1 MPGVRNHMQQIRKHY
16 FLDEYCIIAERR
28 KSRPTDFRKA
38 TAARAD
44 ASSCPFCPG
53 NEEMTPKSEAVYT
66 DAGIFSDGISR
77 VTGWNMRVFP
87 NFFPALVP
95 DPDISPVD
103 MDWTA
108 LPGQGYHEVIVDSPG
123 HTDNPADFSIHQ
135 IEQLLSVF
143 RDRYQFYCSKSHVKY
158 VSIFKNWGREAGA
171 SLSHS
176 HSQLIAL
183 PILPPMIK
191 RETEAIS
198 RDSACPFCDIVM
210 KESHSSRLID
220 GNGGW
225 ISIAPFFSEAPYECW
240 ILPHRHISSLAEMN
254 DAEKKSLALALKRA
268 LMSMRS
274 VLNDPPYNCMIFQL
288 PDHYHLNIRI
298 KPAISKIAGFEK
310 GTGVYINSFAPEMV
324 AAQLR
329 QKL

>member
-1 MPGVRNHMQQIRKHY
+1 MQQLRKHY

-28 KSRPTDFRKA
+28 KSRPTDFGKSI
-38 TAARAD
+38 AARVD
-44 ASSCPFCPG
+44 ASACPFCPG

-66 DAGIFSDGISR
+66 DGGIFSDGVQRIS
-77 VTGWNMRVFP
+77 GWNMRVFP

-95 DPDISPVD
+95 DPGDPTVET
-103 MDWTA
+103 DWTA
-108 LPGQGYHEVIVDSPG
+108 LPGQGYHEVIVDSPV
-123 HTDNPADFSIHQ
+123 HTENPADFSIQ
-135 IEQLLSVF
+135 QMELLLSVYQ
-143 RDRYQFYCSKSHVKY
+143 DRYLFYRSKSPVKY
-158 VSIFKNWGREAGA
+158 VSIFKNWGWDAGA

-183 PILPPMIK
+183 PILPPLIK

-198 RDSACPFCDIVM
+198 RAFACPFCDIVM
-210 KESHSSRLID
+210 KESRSCRLID
-220 GNGGW
+220 ENDGW

-240 ILPHRHISSLAEMN
+240 ILSRRHISSLAEMN
-254 DAEKKSLALALKRA
+254 GWEKKCLAIILKQALT
-268 LMSMRS
+268 SMRS

-288 PDHYHLNIRI
+288 PGHYHLNIRI
-298 KPAISKIAGFEK
+298 KPAITKIAGFEK

-324 AAQLR
+324 AAELR